1 MWNIEQYTALYVS
14 LITYSQSKEQRA
26 MSEIK
31 ELPRKLDKINLDL
44 LMIRLDTEGEKL
56 ERLKAASVFIDTAEE
71 ISGNIKE

>member
-1 MWNIEQYTALYVS
+1 
-14 LITYSQSKEQRA
+14 

-31 ELPRKLDKINLDL
+31 ELARKLDKINLDL

-56 ERLKAASVFIDTAEE
+56 ERLEAASVFIDTAEE